1 MSDGTEN
8 EGAVTAESLF
18 DPDALA
24 TMVFKATM
32 VFSMLF
38 ILTAVVLPLT

>member
-24 TMVFKATM
+24 TMVF
-32 VFSMLF
+32 SMLF
-38 ILTAVVLPLT
+38 ILAAVVLPLT